1 MTNKEK
7 FIDNTPFISF
17 VEVITALE
25 YHKSIKRKHYASTKR
40 ELLGKSLLRNYL
52 FTEIVKQ
59 DEFNYF
65 SLQQQ
70 KNVIYNGC

>member
-17 VEVITALE
+17 VEVITAVE
-25 YHKSIKRKHYASTKR
+25 YQLIKVY
-40 ELLGKSLLRNYL
+40 GK
-52 FTEIVKQ
+52 IVKQ
-59 DEFNYF
+59 DEFNYC